1 MAWLAEGEPGWLAF
15 FALDRVFTVSK
26 KAMSKC
32 NNFNIR
38 YWSWMELPRLL
49 ALCNSVRVYLLYFIL
64 TYYTFILTYYYTLYL
79 GQPQGP
85 DTVDTYNTIVSA
97 LGPDTVDT
105 YRTSRVIRVAQTW
118 TWLHVDG

>member
-1 MAWLAEGEPGWLAF
+1 MAF

-32 NNFNIR
+32 NNFNIH
-38 YWSWMELPRLL
+38 STLLELELPRLL
-49 ALCNSVRVYLLYFIL
+49 ALCNSVRVYLLY
-64 TYYTFILTYYYTLYL
+64 FILTYYYTLYL

-105 YRTSRVIRVAQTW
+105 YRTSRALI
-118 TWLHVDG
+118 VDARERIVPSFTPRL